1 MTPEEVAQRLV
12 DAVGVGQPSVSDG
25 AAYRRACVD
34 LPSDAWVG
42 AATTA
47 RDVLDLRFFDW
58 LTAVDEGEAGY
69 AVVAH
74 LWSLT
79 GRYGALLRTVVSREA
94 SRLATLVGVFPGASW
109 HERETFEMFG
119 IDFVGHPNLV
129 KLLLPDEFDGHPLRK
144 DFVLASRVV
153 KPWPGAKEPGESDA
167 TAPSRR
173 RMLPPG
179 VPDPNDWGP
188 TAGSEPVAE
197 RPTRVERPART
208 ERPERAARPE

>member
-12 DAVGVGQPSVSDG
+12 DAVGVGQPSVSAG
-25 AAYRRACVD
+25 GAYRRACVEV
-34 LPSDAWVG
+34 PPDAWVQ

-47 RDVLDLRFFDW
+47 RDTLHLAFFDW

-69 AVVAH
+69 AAVAH

-79 GRYGALLRTVVSREA
+79 GRYGLLLRTVVPREDA
-94 SRLATLVGVFPGASW
+94 RLATLVEVFPGASW

-119 IDFVGHPNLV
+119 VTFDGHPNLV

-144 DFVLASRVV
+144 DFVLASRVAR
-153 KPWPGAKEPGESDA
+153 PWPGAKEPGESDA
-167 TAPSRR
+167 SAPSRR

-179 VPDPNDWGP
+179 VPEPDTWGP
-188 TAGSEPVAE
+188 AALPDATEPAEEAVPPAAATAPPDGGES
-197 RPTRVERPART
+197 
-208 ERPERAARPE
+208 